1 MQHQI
6 SYHRFSIYLDTG
18 DCEDN
23 PCQDGRICIDGGLVS
38 DFDCYCPEN
47 GSDICEIISK
57 I

>member
-23 PCQDGRICIDGGLVS
+23 PCLDGRICIDGNS
-38 DFDCYCPEN
+38 DWDCHCPEN
-47 GSDICEIISK
+47 HVGSDICEIISK